1 MALERTFIPYG
12 AYWST
17 PFCRWQGSLGHL
29 HSMKLAAQVTRH
41 FLDERQIAAD
51 SFDGLVLGITIHQ
64 RRSFYGAPW
73 LAGMIGAEGVTG
85 PTIAQAC
92 ATSARMLAAAALE
105 VESGQRESILAVAGD
120 RTSNGPHVYYPN
132 PKGIGG
138 RGESEDPVWDNF
150 NKDPHAGGA
159 MVETAENVVREAGIS
174 RRQQDDLT
182 LLRSQQYQAAL
193 ADDRAFQ
200 KRYMLP
206 VELKRGKKVTGV
218 VEADE
223 GIYPTTAEGLA
234 KLRPALDGGTVTFGA
249 QTHPADGNAGMVVCS
264 KQRAAELSRDPA
276 VEIRILGYGEARV
289 GKGLMP
295 MAVVPAARHALE
307 RSGVKAEDCAAIKTH
322 NPFAVNDV
330 YFCREMG
337 FDPENVNRFGSPLV
351 WGHPQA
357 PTGLRAVAE
366 LIEELAAGGGGVGLF
381 SGCAAG
387 DTAMAV
393 VLQVTG

>member
-1 MALERTFIPYG
+1 MALEKTFVPYG
-12 AYWST
+12 AYWSS
-17 PFCRWQGSLGHL
+17 PFCRWQGRLGHL
-29 HSMKLAAQVTRH
+29 HSMKLAAQVTRR
-41 FLDERQIAAD
+41 FLDERRIAAD
-51 SFDGLVLGITIHQ
+51 SFDGLVLGVTVHQ
-64 RRSFYGAPW
+64 RRGFYGAPW

-85 PTIAQAC
+85 PTVAQAC
-92 ATSARMLAAAALE
+92 ATSVRMLATAALE
-105 VESGQRESILAVAGD
+105 VESGQRQSLLAVACD
-120 RTSNGPHVYYPN
+120 RTSNGPHVFYPN
-132 PKGIGG
+132 PKGTGG
-138 RGESEDPVWDNF
+138 MGESEDPVWDNF

-159 MVETAENVVREAGIS
+159 MVETAENLVRETGVT
-174 RRQQDDLT
+174 REQQDEIT
-182 LLRSQQYQAAL
+182 LLRHRQYEAAL

-200 KRYMLP
+200 RRYMLP
-206 VELKRGKKVTGV
+206 VELTRGKKVTGV

-223 GIYPTTAEGLA
+223 GIHPTTAEGLA
-234 KLRPALDGGTVTFGA
+234 KLRPVLEGGTVTFGA

-264 KQRAAELSRDPA
+264 RERAAELSRDPA
-276 VEIRILGYGEARV
+276 VKIRILGYGEARV

-307 RSGVKAEDCAAIKTH
+307 RSGVKVEDCAAIKTH

-337 FDPENVNRFGSPLV
+337 VDPENVNRFGSSLI

-357 PTGLRAVAE
+357 PTGLRAIAE
-366 LIEELAAGGGGVGLF
+366 LIEELVGGGGGVGLF

-393 VLQVTG
+393 VLQVTD